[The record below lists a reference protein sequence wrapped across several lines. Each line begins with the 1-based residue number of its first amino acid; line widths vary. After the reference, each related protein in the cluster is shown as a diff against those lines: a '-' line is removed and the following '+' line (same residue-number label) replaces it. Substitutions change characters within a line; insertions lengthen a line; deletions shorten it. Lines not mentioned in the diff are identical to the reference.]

1 MASIIPRFGR
11 FYDYF
16 DDNAAANPMF
26 TMEQLAVITLDE
38 AVMILTFTKCPL
50 VFITLAGYFYYFN
63 RGWYDDDKAA
73 ERWR

>member
-50 VFITLAGYFYYFN
+50 VFITLATFIILIGA
-63 RGWYDDDKAA
+63 GMTA
-73 ERWR
+73 

>member
-1 MASIIPRFGR
+1 MASIIPGFGR

-16 DDNAAANPMF
+16 DDNAAGNRGNPMF

-50 VFITLAGYFYYFN
+50 VFITLATFIILIGLV
-63 RGWYDDDKAA
+63 
-73 ERWR
+73 